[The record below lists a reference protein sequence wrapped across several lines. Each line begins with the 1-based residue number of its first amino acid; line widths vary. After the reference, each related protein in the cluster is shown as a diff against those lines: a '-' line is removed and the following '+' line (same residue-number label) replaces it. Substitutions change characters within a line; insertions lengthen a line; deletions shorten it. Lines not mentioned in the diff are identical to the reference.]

1 MIKKIIR
8 IKLIVAIAILAITG
22 IYGGVALILDKSGA
36 NLELSTNLLES
47 TIFNSYLVPGII
59 LLILLGF
66 FPTITVFGLITRKK
80 SRIANKINIYK
91 KRHWAWTYALYCGIM
106 LVLWI
111 DIQVMMIGGGYILQ
125 SIYAILGV
133 LIIIF
138 TLLPSVSRFYKRKK

>member
-8 IKLIVAIAILAITG
+8 IKLIAAIAILAITG

-66 FPTITVFGLITRKK
+66 FPTLTAFGLITRKK
-80 SRIANKINIYK
+80 SRVANKINIYK
-91 KRHWAWTYALYCGIM
+91 KRHWAWTYSLYCGIL

-133 LIIIF
+133 VIIV
-138 TLLPSVSRFYKRKK
+138 LALMPSVMKFYKKR

>member
-1 MIKKIIR
+1 MIKRIIR
-8 IKLIVAIAILAITG
+8 IKLIAAIAILAITG
-22 IYGGVALILDKSGA
+22 IYGGIALILDKSGA

-66 FPTITVFGLITRKK
+66 FPTITAFGLITRKK

-91 KRHWAWTYALYCGIM
+91 KRHWAWTYSLYCGIM

-111 DIQVMMIGGGYILQ
+111 DIQVMMLGGGYILQ

-133 LIIIF
+133 VIIVLA
-138 TLLPSVSRFYKRKK
+138 LLPSVMKFYKKK

>member
-1 MIKKIIR
+1 MIKRIIR
-8 IKLIVAIAILAITG
+8 IKLIAAIAILAITG

-36 NLELSTNLLES
+36 NLKLSTNLLES

-66 FPTITVFGLITRKK
+66 FPTITAFGLITRKK
-80 SRIANKINIYK
+80 SRVANKINIYK
-91 KRHWAWTYALYCGIM
+91 KRHWAWTYSLYCGIM

-133 LIIIF
+133 LIIV
-138 TLLPSVSRFYKRKK
+138 LALMPSVMKYYKKK

>member
-1 MIKKIIR
+1 MIKRIIR
-8 IKLIVAIAILAITG
+8 IKLIAAIAILAITG

-36 NLELSTNLLES
+36 NLKLSTNLLES
-47 TIFNSYLVPGII
+47 TIFNSYLFPGII

-66 FPTITVFGLITRKK
+66 FPTLTAFGLITRKK

-91 KRHWAWTYALYCGIM
+91 KRHWAWTYSLYCGIM

-133 LIIIF
+133 VIIV
-138 TLLPSVSRFYKRKK
+138 LALMPSVMKYYKKK